1 MVISAIRANRLAR
14 CHKKIQRLAQNRG
27 DDIRQMVAKAFGI
40 G

>member
-1 MVISAIRANRLAR
+1 MVISAIRANRLAAAI
-14 CHKKIQRLAQNRG
+14 KIQRLAQNRG